1 MQRTISIF
9 LIVVILFFSLFYI
22 TSFNNIEYS
31 LSAIQMDT
39 NTTESSDANASA
51 LYTWWFKVKANATE
65 STDVKA
71 NATESTDVK
80 ANATESTD
88 VKANATESTDVKANA
103 TESTDV
109 KDLRTSSGEA
119 PATNLKY
126 CYKFQWGSRGKG
138 DGQFLRPHDVVFDS
152 KGYIYVNDREQNNI
166 QKFSPDGKFISKFG
180 TKGEQLGQFRSPY
193 SMSIDLKDNLYVVDR
208 ANDRIQKIS
217 INGTPIA
224 AWESIDGKVITN
236 NEYTKDNKDNGK
248 VTLEEFAS
256 PEDMAMDKAG
266 NFYVTDTGNNRIIK
280 FGKNFKYVSHFG
292 QEGSGPGQFDHPH
305 GIGIDSDG
313 NIYINELNN
322 ARIQKFSNNGTFITQ
337 WGSNG
342 TGPGQFTLPLE
353 HLEVDFTDKVYMVDS
368 AKNPRIQ
375 VFDTDG
381 KFLTQFGKIGIGN
394 AEFHK
399 PEHVS
404 VDKNGNIYVVD
415 RGNHRI
421 QVFSRCG

>member
-1 MQRTISIF
+1 
-9 LIVVILFFSLFYI
+9 
-22 TSFNNIEYS
+22 
-31 LSAIQMDT
+31 
-39 NTTESSDANASA
+39 
-51 LYTWWFKVKANATE
+51 
-65 STDVKA
+65 
-71 NATESTDVK
+71 
-80 ANATESTD
+80 
-88 VKANATESTDVKANA
+88 
-103 TESTDV
+103 
-109 KDLRTSSGEA
+109 
-119 PATNLKY
+119 
-126 CYKFQWGSRGKG
+126 
-138 DGQFLRPHDVVFDS
+138 
-152 KGYIYVNDREQNNI
+152 
-166 QKFSPDGKFISKFG
+166 
-180 TKGEQLGQFRSPY
+180 
-193 SMSIDLKDNLYVVDR
+193 MSIDLDDNLYVVDR

-236 NEYTKDNKDNGK
+236 NKYTKDNKDSGK
-248 VTLEEFAS
+248 VTSEEFAS

-266 NFYVTDTGNNRIIK
+266 NFYVTDTGNNRVIK
-280 FGKNFKYVSHFG
+280 FDKNFRYISQFG
-292 QEGSGPGQFDHPH
+292 GVGSQPGQFDHPH
-305 GIGIDSDG
+305 GIGVDSDG

-381 KFLTQFGKIGIGN
+381 KFLTQFGKLGIGN